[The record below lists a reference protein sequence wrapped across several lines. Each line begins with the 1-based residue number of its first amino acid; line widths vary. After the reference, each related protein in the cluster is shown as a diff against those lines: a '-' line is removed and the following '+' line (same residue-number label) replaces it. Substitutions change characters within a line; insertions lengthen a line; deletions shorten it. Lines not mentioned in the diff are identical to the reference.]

1 MALHVSP
8 VLDIQVEQHQGQ
20 QGDDEFSDSVPV
32 VFHTTSYCT
41 FYHQHPR
48 PDPYLC
54 GKTRLSMKK
63 ILKLYRNWHYRRL
76 YCKLL
81 FIYAKNKETCV
92 YASDY
97 ADDMFHAIT
106 GLYYPAI
113 RGE

>member
-1 MALHVSP
+1 
-8 VLDIQVEQHQGQ
+8 
-20 QGDDEFSDSVPV
+20 
-32 VFHTTSYCT
+32 
-41 FYHQHPR
+41 
-48 PDPYLC
+48 
-54 GKTRLSMKK
+54 MKK
-63 ILKLYRNWHYRRL
+63 ILRLYRNWSYRRL

-113 RGE
+113 RDE